1 VAFNSARA
9 SRISFVALGVAVGL
23 SALEAVGVAVNNEKF
38 GGPQDWRVFADAGA
52 RAGTPALLHPHEP
65 TDIFVYP
72 SGFAWAYAPFAH
84 LPYHVSFAIDVLIML
99 ACAVAAAFI
108 AARLYDF
115 ATPLALALTFGWTPV
130 LNAVAVGQN
139 ATLGLLLALLTVSG
153 FVRGATLGTALPL
166 GLLLYKP
173 TYALPLLALLVV
185 RPRPRALAVVALC
198 GALWYVAGV
207 AATAGDWHWP
217 AEWLALLVR
226 YSGADFAFN
235 AVKATSVPALLLRA
249 SAPLWSIALVVAAM
263 LAAVLCALR
272 RVDALEA
279 GSAACIAG
287 VALSPHA
294 WPYDAALAFP
304 MIALAWVRLPRQP
317 RTVAVIIF
325 ALAGPA
331 VLFSA
336 LWGFN
341 PEAVVVVG
349 GTIAWLIVRLRW
361 HAASFAAVQTQPP
374 Q

>member
-1 VAFNSARA
+1 VVFNSVRA

-23 SALEAVGVAVNNEKF
+23 SALEAAGVAVNNEKY

-84 LPYHVSFAIDVLIML
+84 LPYHVSFAIDVLVML
-99 ACAVAAAFI
+99 ACAVAAAVI
-108 AARLYDF
+108 VVRLY
-115 ATPLALALTFGWTPV
+115 AIRAPLALALTFGWTPV

-139 ATLGLLLALLTVSG
+139 ATLGLLLSLLTVSG
-153 FVRGATLGTALPL
+153 FVRGSTLGTAIPL

-185 RPRPRALAVVALC
+185 RPRPRALAIVALC
-198 GALWYVAGV
+198 AAFWYLAGV
-207 AATAGDWHWP
+207 AATGGDWRWP
-217 AEWLALLVR
+217 ADWIALLVR

-249 SAPLWSIALVVAAM
+249 HAPLWSIALVVAAM
-263 LAAVLCALR
+263 AAAVLVALR

-304 MIALAWVRLPRQP
+304 MIALAWARLPLEQ
-317 RTVAVIIF
+317 RTAATIIF
-325 ALAGPA
+325 AFAGPA

-341 PEAVVVVG
+341 PEAIIVVG
-349 GTIAWLIVRLRW
+349 GTVVWLLVRLRPR
-361 HAASFAAVQTQPP
+361 AL
-374 Q
+374 